1 MKRSL
6 DCLYTPT
13 SLETGSQEPLGSP
26 TKRRHIDSSPRTL
39 KSTLEPNQTLATHAP
54 SLVPWNQP
62 TDRSAMSLAETEPP
76 DSSQKKLVGT
86 GRLFLSGNDRDF
98 DSRSRISNASGA
110 ADEAEIVSLPR
121 MLMDTT
127 GRLLYVGESAS
138 LSYLQLI
145 RMIVESVSGPSEFTL
160 DPQRHNI
167 LENTIQLPHDIKPTG
182 VLPDRKTADILV
194 DSFFSNTSGLID
206 VFNKKDFLR
215 SVDECYNNPLNT
227 NQPLLCIL
235 NLVFA
240 IGLAIAPPLR
250 GNNDATIIDNL
261 HSGSANR
268 AELFYRNAEN
278 IYRPVSGF
286 EDADFWSI
294 QALLLM
300 SLYKLVVSKRNAS
313 YFYYGM
319 AVRSA
324 FAMGLHREES
334 MVIFTEPERHVRR
347 NVWRTLFVLDRFL
360 AACLGRPISIPEDD
374 CSEHALEAPTEICN
388 EESMMDDVRA
398 TNSLALDAAVK
409 SCYWIGST
417 LKKVYS
423 KRRVSTFV
431 AQEIA
436 DHLESWERGLHQNLH
451 CRRIKDGQID
461 LAQAAAILHVNLLH
475 CHSVLLLTRP
485 FFLYLLK
492 MGCDDMSRNKP
503 AHISSRLE
511 KFSQICV
518 EASQRTIIIA
528 RTALDNHYLPQ
539 CNPFVIYFVFAAA
552 LIILSNE
559 FASLYHNPDAEN
571 SIHSALLILTYCG
584 ERDAQAQRVSY
595 IIESFRNANMSRS
608 STVRKVYLPGRKI
621 PTISTLSQTFPH
633 DPMSPFF
640 RHLKAERQDMFVNEL
655 APMKERHL
663 INMSNVHSESIMPR
677 MMPPP
682 LQQPSPEGS
691 VSLNSGITATMAPAI
706 ETLSGS
712 DNDFDLDILWH
723 GWAPP
728 PVSSMGLPPTLH
740 PAESFNAYGLHH
752 QPMPQGNGLNPHVP
766 SYPPSEYR

>member
-1 MKRSL
+1 
-6 DCLYTPT
+6 
-13 SLETGSQEPLGSP
+13 
-26 TKRRHIDSSPRTL
+26 
-39 KSTLEPNQTLATHAP
+39 
-54 SLVPWNQP
+54 
-62 TDRSAMSLAETEPP
+62 
-76 DSSQKKLVGT
+76 
-86 GRLFLSGNDRDF
+86 
-98 DSRSRISNASGA
+98 
-110 ADEAEIVSLPR
+110 
-121 MLMDTT
+121 
-127 GRLLYVGESAS
+127 
-138 LSYLQLI
+138 
-145 RMIVESVSGPSEFTL
+145 MIVESVSGPSEFTL
-160 DPQRHNI
+160 DPQRHHI
-167 LENTIQLPHDIKPTG
+167 LENTIQLPRDIKPTG
-182 VLPDRKTADILV
+182 LLPDRKTADILV
-194 DSFFSNTSGLID
+194 DSFFTNTSGLVDI
-206 VFNKKDFLR
+206 FNRKDFLR
-215 SVDECYNNPLNT
+215 SVDECYKEPLNT
-227 NQPLLCIL
+227 NPPLICIL

-240 IGLAIAPPLR
+240 IGLAIARPIN
-250 GNNDATIIDNL
+250 GTDEATIIQKL
-261 HSGSANR
+261 HAEPTNR

-278 IYRPVSGF
+278 IYHPVSGF
-286 EDADFWSI
+286 EDADFWSV

-334 MVIFTEPERHVRR
+334 MVIFSDSERHIRR

-374 CSEHALEAPTEICN
+374 CSEHALEAPMRTRTD
-388 EESMMDDVRA
+388 ESMMGDDAQA
-398 TNSLALDAAVK
+398 TNSIALDTAVT

-423 KRRVSTFV
+423 KRKVSTLV
-431 AQEIA
+431 AQDIA
-436 DHLESWERGLHQNLH
+436 DHLENWERELHQSLH
-451 CRRIKDGQID
+451 CQRIKDGPID
-461 LAQAAAILHVNLLH
+461 LAQAVAILHVNLLH

-492 MGCDDMSRNKP
+492 MGCDDISRNIHKT
-503 AHISSRLE
+503 AHVSSRLE
-511 KFSQICV
+511 KFSQTCV

-528 RTALDNHYLPQ
+528 RSALEAGYLPQ

-571 SIHSALLILTYCG
+571 SIHSVLGILTYCG
-584 ERDAQAQRVSY
+584 ERDAQAKRVY
-595 IIESFRNANMSRS
+595 DIINSFHKANTHRPP
-608 STVRKVYLPGRKI
+608 TTRKIYLPGRKI

-640 RHLKAERQDMFVNEL
+640 HHVKAERQDLFVNEL
-655 APMKERHL
+655 PSMKERQL
-663 INMSNVHSESIMPR
+663 SMPNMHSEPVMPR

-691 VSLNSGITATMAPAI
+691 VSLNSGIAATMAPAI

-728 PVSSMGLPPTLH
+728 SVSSMGLPPTLH
-740 PAESFNAYGLHH
+740 PTEPFDAYGLHH
-752 QPMPQGNGLNPHVP
+752 PPMPQGNGLNPHVP
-766 SYPPSEYR
+766 SYPPSDYR

>member
-1 MKRSL
+1 
-6 DCLYTPT
+6 
-13 SLETGSQEPLGSP
+13 
-26 TKRRHIDSSPRTL
+26 
-39 KSTLEPNQTLATHAP
+39 
-54 SLVPWNQP
+54 
-62 TDRSAMSLAETEPP
+62 
-76 DSSQKKLVGT
+76 
-86 GRLFLSGNDRDF
+86 
-98 DSRSRISNASGA
+98 
-110 ADEAEIVSLPR
+110 
-121 MLMDTT
+121 MLIQWVV
-127 GRLLYVGESAS
+127 YVGESAS

-145 RMIVESVSGPSEFTL
+145 RMIVETVSGPSEFTL

-167 LENTIQLPHDIKPTG
+167 LENTIQLPYEIKPTG
-182 VLPDRKTADILV
+182 VLPDKKTADILV
-194 DSFFSNTSGLID
+194 DSFFTNTSGLID
-206 VFNKKDFLR
+206 VFIQKEFLR
-215 SVDECYNNPLNT
+215 SLDECYKEPLST
-227 NQPLLCIL
+227 TQPQLCLL

-240 IGLAIAPPLR
+240 IGLAIARPIR
-250 GNNDATIIDNL
+250 GTDEAAIIRSL
-261 HSGSANR
+261 HSEPISR

-278 IYRPVSGF
+278 IYNPVSGF

-324 FAMGLHREES
+324 FAMGLHREDS
-334 MVIFTEPERHVRR
+334 MVIFSPSERRVRT

-360 AACLGRPISIPEDD
+360 AACLGRPISILEDD
-374 CSEHALEAPTEICN
+374 CSAHALEAPTEIGT
-388 EESMMDDVRA
+388 EEPMMDDVQA
-398 TNSLALDAAVK
+398 INSLALDSAVK

-423 KRRVSTFV
+423 KRKVSTFV

-436 DHLESWERGLHQNLH
+436 DQLENWEGELHQSLH
-451 CRRIKDGQID
+451 CRRIKDGPID
-461 LAQAAAILHVNLLH
+461 LAQAVAILHVNLLH

-485 FFLYLLK
+485 FFLYLIK
-492 MGCDDMSRNKP
+492 MGCEDMSRSAHKT
-503 AHISSRLE
+503 AHISPRLE

-528 RTALDNHYLPQ
+528 RSALEAEYLPQ

-571 SIHSALLILTYCG
+571 SIHSALLILAYCG

-595 IIESFRNANMSRS
+595 IIDSFRTANMNQS
-608 STVRKVYLPGRKI
+608 STMRKIYLPGRTV
-621 PTISTLSQTFPH
+621 PTISTLSHKFPH
-633 DPMSPFF
+633 EPMSPFF
-640 RHLKAERQDMFVNEL
+640 RHVKAERQDMFVNEMSPVKDRQV
-655 APMKERHL
+655 A
-663 INMSNVHSESIMPR
+663 NMSSVHSEPTMSR

-691 VSLNSGITATMAPAI
+691 VTLNSGIAATLPPSMEP
-706 ETLSGS
+706 LSGN

-723 GWAPP
+723 GWTPQ
-728 PVSSMGLPPTLH
+728 PVSSMGIPSTLH
-740 PAESFNAYGLHH
+740 PAESFNAYGIHH
-752 QPMPQGNGLNPHVP
+752 PPMPQGNGLNPHVP